1 MGSGMISMLNFLPKA
16 AAGRD
21 ALTGRDKLLIREGT
35 EGLPITSPR
44 DDWELVSLA
53 GVSHIQRTFELQP
66 DQVKMMVCD
75 IVDAQEEYGHTVSVL
90 IEGNKVTVRST
101 THEHGEPT
109 ERDRQISRHID
120 TSYNEMRS
128 IYR

>member
-21 ALTGRDKLLIREGT
+21 VLTGRDKLLIREGT

-44 DDWELVSLA
+44 DDWELVSMA
-53 GVSHIQRTFELQP
+53 GVSYIQRTFELQA
-66 DQVKMMVCD
+66 DQVKMLVCD
-75 IVDAQEEYGHTVSVL
+75 IVDAQEEYDHTVTIL
-90 IEGNKVTVRST
+90 IEGNKVTIRST